1 MNQQTT
7 IATVTVIAFLVG
19 VGTHSMSTKTAVE
32 NARREGFSE
41 GYSRLANQIE
51 TPKGTQWATC
61 GEKVIFVPKGKK
73 AGC

>member
-7 IATVTVIAFLVG
+7 LATATVIAFLAG
-19 VGTHSMSTKTAVE
+19 VGTHSIGTRHAVGD
-32 NARREGFSE
+32 AYREGFTE
-41 GYSRLANQIE
+41 GYSSLAKQIE

-61 GEKVIFVPKGKK
+61 GEKVLFVPKGKN